1 MTNLKFKKVE
11 KDVVINFCSETDQGK
26 LTNSYIVFGFVRKN
40 CLADKRP
47 WLMWK
52 KERLRNLFS
61 KHFLMGLNFAVMIIL
76 KMLYWQNNV
85 FDIKI
90 IHYVARYNIL
100 AYLQAIFFL
109 LQSVTS
115 LKFSSSTL
123 CKSSCMSLFYQIFCW
138 IIVTI
143 LIHIWVRGSSPIL
156 ISWTWGNSII
166 PHR

>member
-1 MTNLKFKKVE
+1 MFWNRSGKINKLLYCLWLCQEELFSRQKALTDVE
-11 KDVVINFCSETDQGK
+11 KK
-26 LTNSYIVFGFVRKN
+26 
-40 CLADKRP
+40 
-47 WLMWK
+47 
-52 KERLRNLFS
+52 RLRNLFS

-143 LIHIWVRGSSPIL
+143 LMFRHIWVRASSPIL

>member
-1 MTNLKFKKVE
+1 MFWNRSGKINKLLYCLWLCQEELFIRQKASTDVE
-11 KDVVINFCSETDQGK
+11 KK
-26 LTNSYIVFGFVRKN
+26 
-40 CLADKRP
+40 
-47 WLMWK
+47 
-52 KERLRNLFS
+52 RLRNLFS

-100 AYLQAIFFL
+100 AYIQAIFFL

-115 LKFSSSTL
+115 LKFTSSTL

-143 LIHIWVRGSSPIL
+143 LMFRHIWVRASSPIL